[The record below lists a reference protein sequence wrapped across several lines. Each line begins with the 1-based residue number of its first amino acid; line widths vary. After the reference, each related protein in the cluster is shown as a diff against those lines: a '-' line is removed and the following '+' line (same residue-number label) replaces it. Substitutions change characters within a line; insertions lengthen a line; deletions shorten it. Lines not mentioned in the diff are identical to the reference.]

1 MPVTCLSMEIAVSTR
16 SRILNAA
23 IEMMEAGGESSV
35 RLSAIAEAL
44 GIKEPSIYHHFSN
57 RTELV
62 NAAYVEWYWQCLKT
76 DIPVEAMMVLVD
88 SKEDYVRALRK
99 SMEWSYQ
106 PQRHHARAIRLSVLG
121 AAQRNPELA
130 AAINDLNRKF
140 LATVADSVLV
150 AQQNG
155 WLRKDL
161 DPLAT
166 AYWLHGQIIGRTVA
180 EMDLGQV
187 DLAQWDKVSFEAV
200 LGLILAPEK

>member
-1 MPVTCLSMEIAVSTR
+1 MEIAESTR

-23 IEMMEAGGESSV
+23 IKMMETGGESSV

-44 GIKEPSIYHHFSN
+44 DIKEPSIYHHFTN

-76 DIPVEAMMVLVD
+76 EIPVEAMMVLVD
-88 SKEDYVRALRK
+88 SREDYVRALRK

-106 PQRHHARAIRLSVLG
+106 PGRHHARAIRVSVLV
-121 AAQRNPELA
+121 AAQRNPDLA
-130 AAINDLNRKF
+130 IAINDINKKF
-140 LATVADSVLV
+140 LATIADAALV
-150 AQQNG
+150 AQQKG
-155 WLRKDL
+155 WLRADL
-161 DPLAT
+161 DPMAT

-180 EMDLGQV
+180 EMDPGHV

-200 LGLILAPEK
+200 LGVLLAPDK

>member
-1 MPVTCLSMEIAVSTR
+1 MEIAESTR

-23 IEMMEAGGESSV
+23 IKMMETGGESSV

-44 GIKEPSIYHHFSN
+44 DIKEPSIYHHFTN

-76 DIPVEAMMVLVD
+76 EIPVEAMMVLVD
-88 SKEDYVRALRK
+88 SREDYVRALRK

-106 PQRHHARAIRLSVLG
+106 PGRHHARAIRVSVLG
-121 AAQRNPELA
+121 AAQRNPDLA
-130 AAINDLNRKF
+130 IAINDINKKF
-140 LATVADSVLV
+140 LATIADAALV
-150 AQQNG
+150 AQQKG
-155 WLRKDL
+155 WLRADL
-161 DPLAT
+161 DPMAT

-180 EMDLGQV
+180 EMDPGHV

-200 LGLILAPEK
+200 LGVLLAPDK

>member
-1 MPVTCLSMEIAVSTR
+1 MDIAESTR

-44 GIKEPSIYHHFSN
+44 GIKEPSIYHHFTN

-62 NAAYVEWYWQCLKT
+62 NAAYIEWYWQCLKT
-76 DIPVEAMMVLVD
+76 DVPVEAMMILVD
-88 SKEDYVRALRK
+88 TQEDYVRALRK
-99 SMEWSYQ
+99 TMEWSYK
-106 PQRHHARAIRLSVLG
+106 PERHQARAIRLSVLG
-121 AAQRNPELA
+121 AAQRNSELA
-130 AAINDLNRKF
+130 AAINDLKRKF
-140 LATVADSVLV
+140 LATIADSVLV
-150 AQQNG
+150 AQQKG

-200 LGLILAPEK
+200 LSLMLAPAK